1 MSLFSKRVDLYR
13 MFGDWR
19 KKNSCSDAVISDTGF
34 NMLSFLTVNNLLNE
48 EAIEDFLKKK
58 PQ

>member
-1 MSLFSKRVDLYR
+1 
-13 MFGDWR
+13 MFGYWR